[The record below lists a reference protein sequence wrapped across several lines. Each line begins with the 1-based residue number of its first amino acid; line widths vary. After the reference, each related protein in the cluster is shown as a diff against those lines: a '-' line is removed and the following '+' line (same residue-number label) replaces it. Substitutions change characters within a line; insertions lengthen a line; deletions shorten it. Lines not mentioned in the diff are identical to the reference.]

1 MLSRV
6 TDVRSDGPPVNA
18 AKEGSALTAT
28 PAAEPHAPSGD
39 TVGTLGVWSSKG
51 QLMDNS
57 DVERAPI
64 VLAPGEGRAFPMGR
78 LSAVFKADG
87 AESANRYSISEWWLD
102 PHTKGPG
109 VHQHPEDDLFYVLGG
124 TLHVLVD
131 TDWIEAT
138 VGSFVLVPGH
148 FPHDFENRGPEP
160 AGFLNVSVPGGFEPA
175 MPSIADWFL
184 DRSDEDSRA

>member
-1 MLSRV
+1 
-6 TDVRSDGPPVNA
+6 
-18 AKEGSALTAT
+18 
-28 PAAEPHAPSGD
+28 
-39 TVGTLGVWSSKG
+39 
-51 QLMDNS
+51 
-57 DVERAPI
+57 
-64 VLAPGEGRAFPMGR
+64 MGR

-148 FPHDFENRGPEP
+148 SPRLREPRPRACRFPQCVGARRVRASHAQHRRLVPRPFGRGQPSLTTPGRTRRDIAGANTTEAQPKVKAHKSLSRRTRQPAILRAKEGPKRAGRCGTENG
-160 AGFLNVSVPGGFEPA
+160 LS
-175 MPSIADWFL
+175 DW
-184 DRSDEDSRA
+184 